1 MSDASQR
8 LRVIVLSAQ
17 RAGIENELAARF
29 GVSHKCLIPLK
40 ERPLIAHVL
49 ETLGAHQDVAEIV
62 ISIEAE
68 AFGLVQAIV
77 DGLRIAGKV
86 SLVSASN
93 NLADS
98 VFTAAEGMA
107 GPVIITTADNA
118 LLKPAS
124 IDAMHDAL
132 KTHDAA
138 IGLARK
144 GSVLAVH
151 PDAQRRFYELRDD
164 GYSNCNLYGMSSQ
177 QALNAAE
184 IFRSGGQFA
193 KNRDRM
199 IEAFGLFNLL
209 LMRFKLVTMDSA
221 MKRISRRIGL
231 KIAPVVIADGTQ
243 AVDVDNDRTYGIVDM
258 VLDGRAPVSPGQ
270 IP

>member
-1 MSDASQR
+1 MSKAAPE

-17 RAGIENELAARF
+17 RAGVENELAARF
-29 GVSHKCLIPLK
+29 DVSHKCLIPLLD
-40 ERPLIAHVL
+40 RPLIAHVL
-49 ETLGAHQDVAEIV
+49 QTLGTHQAVDEIV
-62 ISIEAE
+62 ISIEPE
-68 AFGLVQAIV
+68 AFNPVQAIV
-77 DGLRIAGKV
+77 DDLGISAKV
-86 SLVSASN
+86 SLVSASD

-98 VFTAAEGMA
+98 VFSAAEGMT
-107 GPVIITTADNA
+107 GSVIITTADNA

-144 GSVLAVH
+144 GSVRAVH

-177 QALNAAE
+177 KALSAAE
-184 IFRSGGQFA
+184 FFRSGGQFA

-209 LMRFKLVTMDSA
+209 LMRFKLVSMGSA
-221 MKRISRRIGL
+221 LKRVSRRIGL
-231 KIAPVVIADGTQ
+231 SIAPVVIEDGTQ
-243 AVDVDNDRTYGIVDM
+243 AVDVDNDRTYAIVEM
-258 VLDGRAPVSPGQ
+258 VMQAKAKA
-270 IP
+270 

>member
-1 MSDASQR
+1 MSEADSK

-29 GVSHKCLIPLK
+29 NVSHKCLIPLK

-49 ETLGAHQDVAEIV
+49 DTLGKHENVDEIV
-62 ISIEAE
+62 ISIETE
-68 AFGLVQAIV
+68 AFGPVQTIV
-77 DGLRIAGKV
+77 DDLGISAKV

-98 VFTAAEGMA
+98 VFAAAEGMN

-124 IDAMHDAL
+124 ISAMHVAL
-132 KTHDAA
+132 QTHDVA

-144 GSVLAVH
+144 GSVRAVH

-177 QALNAAE
+177 KALNAAE

-193 KNRDRM
+193 KNRNRM
-199 IEAFGLFNLL
+199 IEAFGPFNLL

-221 MKRISRRIGL
+221 MKRVSRRIGL
-231 KIAPVVIADGTQ
+231 SIAPVVIADGTQ
-243 AVDVDNDRTYGIVDM
+243 AVDVDNDRTYGIVEM
-258 VLDGRAPVSPGQ
+258 VLDGRAPISRDQ
-270 IP
+270 S